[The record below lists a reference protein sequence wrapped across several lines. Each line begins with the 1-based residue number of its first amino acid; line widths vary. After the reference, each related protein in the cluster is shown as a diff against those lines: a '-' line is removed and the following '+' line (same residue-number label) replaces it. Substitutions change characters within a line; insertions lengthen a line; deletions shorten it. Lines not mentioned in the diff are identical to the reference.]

1 MENQQDLLNYIHEN
15 TTTASQWAQL
25 AEEAVELAHC
35 AQKIERILRGEQPV
49 AEGVT
54 FEKELNHA
62 LEEFGDVE
70 LCMAVLQVIGGAEI
84 ENTDLYLNTFEAKL
98 ERWYNRVK
106 KEKENNE
113 NDN

>member
-54 FEKELNHA
+54 FEKELKHA

-70 LCMAVLQVIGGAEI
+70 LCMAVLQVVDAPEV
-84 ENTDLYLNTFEAKL
+84 ENIDFYLDNFEAKL

-106 KEKENNE
+106 KEKEKNE
-113 NDN
+113 NDD